1 MLHVRKQAQS
11 ADTCARVKFLV
22 SSIFEALGLFCFL
35 CIFVFFVFFLFFHIL
50 HFFCILCIF
59 LYFMFF
65 LYFFSFFV
73 VWLFTKSRN
82 ACVKEVLDSVG
93 MRVLA
98 QGRHESS
105 RIHEEF
111 IHARA
116 IMPEAQKYT
125 VEGGRM
131 SPSAHRAL

>member
-1 MLHVRKQAQS
+1 MGVGCWLLVVSCQNAWARS
-11 ADTCARVKFLV
+11 AHGWT
-22 SSIFEALGLFCFL
+22 S
-35 CIFVFFVFFLFFHIL
+35 
-50 HFFCILCIF
+50 
-59 LYFMFF
+59 
-65 LYFFSFFV
+65 
-73 VWLFTKSRN
+73 FTKSRN
-82 ACVKEVLDSVG
+82 ACGKEVLDSVG

-116 IMPEAQKYT
+116 IMPKAQKYT